1 MATAMELRCPLVSYD
16 RNIAQ
21 FAKRHG
27 RRIGLAAVACA
38 NKGAI

>member
-16 RNIAQ
+16 RNITQ

-27 RRIGLAAVACA
+27 SRFGFAVIA
-38 NKGAI
+38 